1 MHTSPPTSAAK
12 SKRPRLGVAKLA
24 SCDGCQLQLLSCEDE
39 LLPLAGAVEIV
50 TFAEATSRRD
60 DGGPLDVVLVE
71 GSVSTNEQLAHLRSM
86 RARAKTLVTIGAC
99 ATAGGIQALRNGR
112 DVKEMLRVV
121 YARPEYV
128 DTLADATPVAA
139 HVRVDHE
146 LRGCPIAKGQLL
158 ELLTALLLGRR
169 PELRDESVCVEC
181 KRAGNVCVMVASDTP
196 CLGPVTHGGC
206 GALCPSFAR
215 GCYGCFGPKVQAN
228 TASVASLLR
237 ARGESGA
244 EIARRFRS
252 FTGEAEAFAREAKRA
267 LEHDRER
274 VEPTPEEEP

>member
-12 SKRPRLGVAKLA
+12 SKRPRLGVVKLA

-215 GCYGCFGPKVQAN
+215 GCYGCFGPSESPNVEALAGQWRALGVDDAGIIRMLRTFNAN
-228 TASVASLLR
+228 AD
-237 ARGESGA
+237 
-244 EIARRFRS
+244 
-252 FTGEAEAFAREAKRA
+252 AFREASGELERA
-267 LEHDRER
+267 GR
-274 VEPTPEEEP
+274 

>member
-1 MHTSPPTSAAK
+1 MSSAPSSASRRPTAL
-12 SKRPRLGVAKLA
+12 PRLGVLKLA

-50 TFAEATSRRD
+50 TFAEVTSRVD

-71 GSVSTNEQLAHLRSM
+71 GSVSTREQLGHLRTM
-86 RARAKTLVTIGAC
+86 RARARTLVTIGAC

-112 DVKEMLRVV
+112 DVREFLRVV

-128 DTLADATPVAA
+128 DTLASATPVAA
-139 HVRVDHE
+139 HVPVDFE

-169 PELRDESVCVEC
+169 PELRDESVCLEC
-181 KRAGNVCVMVASDTP
+181 KRAGNVCVMVAANEP

-215 GCYGCFGPKVQAN
+215 GCYGCFGPQETAN
-228 TASVASLLR
+228 TGSLVRRWRSLG
-237 ARGESGA
+237 ATSA
-244 EIARRFRS
+244 EIARSFRS
-252 FTGEAEAFAREAKRA
+252 FTGEAEAFAREAARA
-267 LEHDRER
+267 SEDAEDA
-274 VEPTPEEEP
+274 